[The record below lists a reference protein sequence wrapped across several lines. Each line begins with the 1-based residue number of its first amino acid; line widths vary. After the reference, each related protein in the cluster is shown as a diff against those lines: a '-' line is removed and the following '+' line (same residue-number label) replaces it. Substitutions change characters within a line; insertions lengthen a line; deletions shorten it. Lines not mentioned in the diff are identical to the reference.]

1 MNKFNF
7 DMGEEQPGSKVPKV
21 KAPEILFEDDAVVVI
36 DKPAGLLS
44 IPDRFGAEIPNAE
57 AILRKK
63 YGEIYVVHRLDK
75 DTSGVMVFAKSEEA
89 HKNLSLAFENR
100 QITKKYLALV
110 DGVPLPSEGEIE
122 APIGEDPSKAGKM
135 KIDYKTGK
143 DSSTS
148 FKIIERFRKYSLL
161 ELNPKTGRQH
171 QIRVHCAYIGH
182 PLVVD
187 ILYGKRKELKL
198 SEFKRGY
205 KGSSEKPI
213 LGRLALHAKSLTF
226 NHPTS
231 GQELTFEAELPK
243 DIKATSNQMRQHD
256 CV

>member
-1 MNKFNF
+1 VNKFNF
-7 DMGEEQPGSKVPKV
+7 DIGDEQLGPKVSKV
-21 KAPEILFEDDAVVVI
+21 KAPEILFEDDVVVVI

-44 IPDRFGAEIPNAE
+44 IPDRFGVEIPNAE

-75 DTSGVMVFAKSEEA
+75 DTSGVMVFAKSEGA

-135 KIDYKTGK
+135 KVDTKTGK

-148 FKIIERFRKYSLL
+148 FKIVERFRKYSLL

-243 DIKATSNQMRQHD
+243 DIKATLNQMRQHD